1 MKFTANTVDLQR
13 ALSKL
18 GGVVPAKSTLPILE
32 NILFDLLNNT
42 LSMTATDMEISLMI
56 SIEVKGEEDGKIAI
70 PAKRLMDTIRALD
83 DKSAPVFHADVTTN
97 KISITTPNGHYSL
110 TGESAKEFPGIT
122 QPKSGDEIKLSA
134 ATLKR
139 IVHRTAFAVSTDELR
154 PAMMGVLFQSKGPE
168 VRAVSTDGHRLVK
181 VTQKLPKAS
190 GLKRDIIVPAKAL
203 HTILRAVETGE
214 ITIGLTETH
223 ISFGFENVLRP
234 KTAVERSKNNQ
245 QSLVITEL
253 PSHTEK
259 ATFVERIKGMADGKK
274 LEGVSG
280 IRDESEGNRIRIVIG
295 LESGADAEA
304 ILNGLQEHTRAV
316 ERAVLVSRL
325 IDETYPNY
333 ESVIPTDNDK
343 MLYVNRDM
351 LISSIRRVSL
361 YSSATTHQVKFDV
374 SKEAVSISAQ
384 DIDFGGEA
392 RESIECDYKGDKLE
406 IGFNSTYVLDMLTH
420 LESEKVVF
428 KFSSPT
434 RAGIVSP
441 DKGSDEEDITMLVM
455 PVRLTS

>member
-1 MKFTANTVDLQR
+1 M
-13 ALSKL
+13 
-18 GGVVPAKSTLPILE
+18 
-32 NILFDLLNNT
+32 
-42 LSMTATDMEISLMI
+42 
-56 SIEVKGEEDGKIAI
+56 
-70 PAKRLMDTIRALD
+70 
-83 DKSAPVFHADVTTN
+83 
-97 KISITTPNGHYSL
+97 
-110 TGESAKEFPGIT
+110 
-122 QPKSGDEIKLSA
+122 
-134 ATLKR
+134 
-139 IVHRTAFAVSTDELR
+139 
-154 PAMMGVLFQSKGPE
+154 
-168 VRAVSTDGHRLVK
+168 K

-259 ATFVERIKGMADGKK
+259 ATFVERIKGMADGKQ

-343 MLYVNRDM
+343 MLHVNRDM

-420 LESEKVVF
+420 LESERVVF

-441 DKGSDEEDITMLVM
+441 DKGSEEEDITMLVM

>member
-168 VRAVSTDGHRLVK
+168 VRGINRRPSPGEGY
-181 VTQKLPKAS
+181 P
-190 GLKRDIIVPAKAL
+190 
-203 HTILRAVETGE
+203 ETSE
-214 ITIGLTETH
+214 
-223 ISFGFENVLRP
+223 SLRP
-234 KTAVERSKNNQ
+234 
-245 QSLVITEL
+245 
-253 PSHTEK
+253 
-259 ATFVERIKGMADGKK
+259 
-274 LEGVSG
+274 
-280 IRDESEGNRIRIVIG
+280 
-295 LESGADAEA
+295 
-304 ILNGLQEHTRAV
+304 
-316 ERAVLVSRL
+316 
-325 IDETYPNY
+325 ET
-333 ESVIPTDNDK
+333 
-343 MLYVNRDM
+343 
-351 LISSIRRVSL
+351 
-361 YSSATTHQVKFDV
+361 
-374 SKEAVSISAQ
+374 
-384 DIDFGGEA
+384 
-392 RESIECDYKGDKLE
+392 
-406 IGFNSTYVLDMLTH
+406 
-420 LESEKVVF
+420 
-428 KFSSPT
+428 
-434 RAGIVSP
+434 
-441 DKGSDEEDITMLVM
+441 
-455 PVRLTS
+455 